1 MARTKGAKDKKPR
14 QIMAYGQPR
23 GIAKEQNP
31 ELEPGYNTRRIQ
43 FMMAIMPTEPLDYYD
58 VPEMERRFDRYLKLC
73 QEYDMKVGNLAAY
86 AAIGIDKH
94 LVFEW
99 ENRQGETEA
108 NRDRLNFVKK
118 VKKICA
124 MYREGLMEDGKI
136 NPVTGIFWQKN
147 YDGFKDQQEVVV
159 TPKNPLGELPSEEEL
174 AKQITDALPVDD
186 YETE

>member
-31 ELEPGYNTRRIQ
+31 ELEPGYNT
-43 FMMAIMPTEPLDYYD
+43 
-58 VPEMERRFDRYLKLC
+58 
-73 QEYDMKVGNLAAY
+73 MKVGNLAAY